1 MKKLIMDD
9 IKGMLPEERHAA
21 LHKYH
26 MYLNEQRMKDYDE
39 LMKEIKEGK
48 NGTTTKRDKKI

>member
-1 MKKLIMDD
+1 MDD